1 MANDRFLDYY
11 LESDYFLL
19 AFIELLDY
27 FVEIEFDEREKK
39 VCTRLSNLLMEK
51 SGYYTI
57 LKSYRVDTYFN
68 KDYSD
73 LQLSAI
79 IWGLLLGMDK
89 TVMSLIANKHYN
101 KQCIAILRMCLS
113 GSTICE
119 IKKEV
124 LKHKNK

>member
-1 MANDRFLDYY
+1 MVNDRFLDYY

-19 AFIELLDY
+19 AINELFDY
-27 FVEIEFDEREKK
+27 FNDIHEKNIC
-39 VCTRLSNLLMEK
+39 VRLSKVLMNK
-51 SGYYTI
+51 SEHYTI

-79 IWGLLLGMDK
+79 VWSMLLEMDK
-89 TVMSLIANKHYN
+89 SVTSLIANKHYASH
-101 KQCIAILRMCLS
+101 CIAILRMCLC
-113 GSTICE
+113 GATICE

-124 LKHKNK
+124 SKHT